1 MMVENQLKTR
11 IIDEEHLRL
20 LSIFYYIKGGIT
32 IFGSLFVG
40 FYFLFILFISR
51 ISSQRNLPDYDYYS
65 EMPFDIFKFMGLI
78 MGTLFLLLVIFGILQ
93 IVCGYYLRKRR
104 NRLFIFV
111 IAIIQLIE
119 IPYGTILGI
128 FSIMVLSRITVKE
141 LFSLAI
147 IPGPGES

>member
-1 MMVENQLKTR
+1 MMNDNQLKTR

-20 LSIFYYIKGGIT
+20 LSIFYYIKGGLT

-40 FYFLFILFISR
+40 FYFIFMLFISK
-51 ISSQRNLPDYDYYS
+51 ISTQRNIPDYDYYS
-65 EMPFDIFKFMGLI
+65 GMPFDVFKFLGVF

-128 FSIMVLSRITVKE
+128 FSIMVLSRISVKE
-141 LFSLAI
+141 LFSPAI
-147 IPGPGES
+147 VPGPN

>member
-1 MMVENQLKTR
+1 
-11 IIDEEHLRL
+11 
-20 LSIFYYIKGGIT
+20 
-32 IFGSLFVG
+32 
-40 FYFLFILFISR
+40 
-51 ISSQRNLPDYDYYS
+51 
-65 EMPFDIFKFMGLI
+65 MGLI

-141 LFSLAI
+141 LFSPAI
-147 IPGPGES
+147 VPGPGES